1 MNDLD
6 TRLAIDPERRR
17 RLTAALASAGVALAL
32 VLPVAGDAVGS
43 AGTPASAPV
52 AASPQAG
59 AAAPVAEKPK
69 KCAKAK
75 KAKKKRKCA
84 KAQQVAAPAAPA
96 ATGSP
101 GAGGAP
107 APAPAAAAWTAR
119 PAEYDAAVTTR
130 DIPIRMDD
138 GVVLRGDLQQP
149 AGADGK
155 PVATPL
161 PVIVTITAYNKSLTT
176 GGGSVLAGA
185 DPAYLV
191 KRGYAQLTVDAR
203 GTGSSQGQW
212 GAFSAREGKDAG
224 AVVEW
229 AASQPW
235 SNGSVGM
242 TGPSYMGI
250 SQIFAAAH
258 QPKGLKAIF
267 PQVPAADVY
276 RDVVA
281 SGGQIDVGFI
291 PLWLGLVTAT
301 GVIPPAYGLQEPQA
315 GLKMALDHILG
326 ATTFTLPLAVQA
338 VLGGEPAYDGPFYRE
353 RSPIEVIDEVKV
365 PTFLIGG
372 EFDLFQRGT
381 PLLFERLQQ
390 RGVPTKLIFG
400 PWDHLQGSAGAE
412 VGKAGYGS
420 LAELQLRWFDHWIGG
435 RDGQLDQIAPLTY
448 YEQGSGAWV
457 RKGKWIDD
465 DLSARTWQLSGSAAA
480 GGRAGALTS
489 GTPSAGTA
497 VVPAIPLT
505 GLCTRSANQW
515 TAGVPAMLLKD
526 LPCFKDNRLN
536 DLGGVTFDT
545 APLDADVRFQGPLN
559 ARLHV
564 STPTGDGMLSVAV
577 EDVAPDGTVT
587 RLSGGWQTIA
597 HRALDQ
603 GRSRYL
609 DGELLQAHHPFTRAA
624 KTRLPAGQVA
634 PVDVEIFPTGAV
646 IAKGHRLRIA
656 VQAFDVPHL
665 LSTVPDLLT
674 HLAPIT
680 LHTGPQHPSQL
691 TMAVR

>member
-1 MNDLD
+1 MNDVAS
-6 TRLAIDPERRR
+6 RLTIDPARRR
-17 RLTAALASAGVALAL
+17 RLTAALVSAGLGLAL
-32 VLPVAGDAVGS
+32 VLPVAGDALGT
-43 AGTPASAPV
+43 AGGRAAPAAASA
-52 AASPQAG
+52 PQAG
-59 AAAPVAEKPK
+59 AAASVAEKPK
-69 KCAKAK
+69 KCS
-75 KAKKKRKCA
+75 KAKKKRRKCA
-84 KAQQVAAPAAPA
+84 K
-96 ATGSP
+96 
-101 GAGGAP
+101 
-107 APAPAAAAWTAR
+107 PAAAAVPAAPTPAAGTGTGTGTTPAAAPWTAR

-138 GVVLRGDLQQP
+138 GVVLRADLQQP
-149 AGADGK
+149 AGPDGK

-161 PVIVTITAYNKSLTT
+161 PVIVTITAYNKTVLSS
-176 GGGSVLAGA
+176 GGGSVLSGA

-212 GAFSAREGKDAG
+212 NAFSAREGKDAG

-242 TGPSYMGI
+242 TGASYMGI
-250 SQIFAAAH
+250 SQLFAAAH

-315 GLKMALDHILG
+315 GLKTALDHLFG

-338 VLGGEPAYDGPFYRE
+338 VLGGDPAYDGPFYRE
-353 RSPIEVIDEVKV
+353 RSPIEVIDKVKV

-390 RGVPTKLIFG
+390 RGVPTKLILG
-400 PWDHLQGSAGAE
+400 PWDHLQGSSGTE
-412 VGKAGYGS
+412 VAKAGYGS

-435 RDGQLDQIAPLTY
+435 RDGQLDRIAPMTY
-448 YEQGSGAWV
+448 YEQGSGSWV
-457 RKGKWIDD
+457 RKAKWVDD
-465 DLSARTWQLSGSAAA
+465 DLSARTWQLSGSASV
-480 GGRAGALTS
+480 GGRAGGLAS
-489 GTPSAGTA
+489 GTPDAGTA

-515 TAGVPAMLLKD
+515 TAGLPAALLRD
-526 LPCFKDNRLN
+526 LPCFRDNRLN

-597 HRALDQ
+597 HRALDE

-609 DGELLQAHHPFTRAA
+609 DGELLQTYHPFTRAA
-624 KTRLPAGQVA
+624 KTRLPAGQIA

-680 LHTGPQHPSQL
+680 LHTGPEHPSQL